1 MEEGVRK
8 FQSRSVALSL
18 TLWERSVARDM
29 TAVSAGLA
37 GAGEVTE
44 IGFPVDAGAAR
55 HIGEAEAMA
64 GFAMLEVVID
74 AFFLTQARD
83 EVQIGFSVLH
93 AVFAYRI
100 VMKAFEGEGVF
111 CEVLLSQNVRDNGRY
126 SLMLEDAVIS
136 P

>member
-1 MEEGVRK
+1 
-8 FQSRSVALSL
+8 
-18 TLWERSVARDM
+18 
-29 TAVSAGLA
+29 
-37 GAGEVTE
+37 
-44 IGFPVDAGAAR
+44 
-55 HIGEAEAMA
+55 MA